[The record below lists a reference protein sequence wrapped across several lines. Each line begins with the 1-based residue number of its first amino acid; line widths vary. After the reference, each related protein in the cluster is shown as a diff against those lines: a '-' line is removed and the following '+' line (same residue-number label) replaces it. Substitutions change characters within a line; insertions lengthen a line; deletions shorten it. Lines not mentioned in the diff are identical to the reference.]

1 MHEGL
6 STGMEQSRKIQES
19 YYYDRYLMSH
29 YGLLQDDWGKKMV
42 ASGFSNVLM
51 ITCSMTKVINGKI
64 YSQALTCQKTL
75 TEAMFWLLFN
85 KFIEEHELSNN
96 LKLLSTGFFAWC

>member
-1 MHEGL
+1 
-6 STGMEQSRKIQES
+6 
-19 YYYDRYLMSH
+19 MSH

-75 TEAMFWLLFN
+75 KQCFDYCSTSLLKN
-85 KFIEEHELSNN
+85 MNCQTI
-96 LKLLSTGFFAWC
+96 

>member
-1 MHEGL
+1 
-6 STGMEQSRKIQES
+6 
-19 YYYDRYLMSH
+19 MSH

-51 ITCSMTKVINGKI
+51 ITCSMTKVMNGKI

-75 TEAMFWLLFN
+75 TEAMF
-85 KFIEEHELSNN
+85 
-96 LKLLSTGFFAWC
+96 